1 MRHLDWTIIAWSI
14 WTALLAFAVLYL
26 LFYP

>member
-1 MRHLDWTIIAWSI
+1 MRQLDWTTIAWSV
-14 WTALLAFAVLYL
+14 WMALLAVAVLYL

>member
-1 MRHLDWTIIAWSI
+1 MRKLDWATIAWSI
-14 WTALLAFAVLYL
+14 WTALLAIAILYL

>member
-1 MRHLDWTIIAWSI
+1 MRRFDWTTIAWSI
-14 WTALLAFAVLYL
+14 WTALVFLAILYL

>member
-1 MRHLDWTIIAWSI
+1 MRQLDWATIAWSI
-14 WTALLAFAVLYL
+14 WTALLAIAILYL